1 MGDDQKCEARGR
13 RERDGEEIET
23 EKCRGSDEREKTV
36 GLLRGKNFKTLHR
49 KTNILRVGTEVEI

>member
-1 MGDDQKCEARGR
+1 MCDDQKCGR

-36 GLLRGKNFKTLHR
+36 GLLRGKNLKPS
-49 KTNILRVGTEVEI
+49 TEKRTS